1 MSLLRLYREWPVV
14 SKKAKNK
21 TVIQTVSVVIFM
33 GAMAW
38 ASVPFYDWFCR
49 VTGFGGITQVAKSGS
64 DTVLSETM
72 KVRFDASLER
82 NMPWEFKPAQREMEI
97 QIGATGLAFYEAYN
111 PTDRPVAGTASYNV
125 TPYEAGGFFSKI
137 DCFCFEEQILMPG
150 ERVQM
155 PVTFFVDPEIVDD
168 RDAKYTKVIT
178 LSYTFYEKDLPLEQ
192 ENASLNRKINFNQLL
207 SEGNPNG
214 T

>member
-1 MSLLRLYREWPVV
+1 LLRLWQGRRAMNE
-14 SKKAKNK
+14 KAKKK
-21 TVIQTVSVVIFM
+21 TAAQMVGVVIFM
-33 GAMAW
+33 GALAW

-49 VTGFGGITQVAKSGS
+49 VTGFGGITQVAESGS
-64 DTVLSETM
+64 EIVLSETV

-82 NMPWEFKPAQREMEI
+82 DMPWEFKPVQREIEI

-111 PTDRPVAGTASYNV
+111 PTDKPVAGTASYNV

-137 DCFCFEEQILMPG
+137 DCFCFEEQVLMPG

-155 PVTFFVDPEIVDD
+155 PVTFFVDPEIIED

-178 LSYTFYEKDLPLEQ
+178 LSYTFYEKDISLEPAKFSV
-192 ENASLNRKINFNQLL
+192 NTKNNFNQLP
-207 SEGNPNG
+207 SEGKTNG
-214 T
+214 A